1 MNKRLGVGVFLLGL
15 ASCASE
21 PVALNVDYLNGK
33 TNYPPQPVATVLQ
46 SAPSGTYTPIA
57 RLTASGAPGITQEQV
72 IGALQQRAQALGANA
87 HGQRHIQPRRWSVC
101 DHGSGSR
108 DQAFCHRYHHTA
120 GYGNGTVENAVA
132 YITRWVGE

>member
-57 RLTASGAPGITQEQV
+57 LLTASGAPGITQEQV

-87 HGQRHIQPRRWSVC
+87 IIVKNESETTPTDNVTYNPAGGQYAITDPAAEIKLSAIAIITPQDTV
-101 DHGSGSR
+101 
-108 DQAFCHRYHHTA
+108 TA
-120 GYGNGTVENAVA
+120 P
-132 YITRWVGE
+132 